1 MQPKILGYLDDVL
14 DASLAIK
21 EHTKEI
27 KTYKQFIENRL
38 VYRAVERELIII
50 AEAIIKIKKENQLL
64 EIEHAK
70 QIVGLRNRV
79 IHDYANTNY
88 DIIWGVVVNHMDKNH
103 MDKLIKEI
111 KIEISKFDYNKNIN
125 G

>member
-38 VYRAVERELIII
+38 VYRAVERELTII

-88 DIIWGVVVNHMDKNH
+88 DIIWGVVVNHMDK
-103 MDKLIKEI
+103 LIEEI